1 MDETKLEKIL
11 LPVPAPRIRARE
23 KKVKTH
29 FWSKLRSFAAHVPF
43 AEDLAAAYFC
53 ATDTRTPLKV
63 RGTLL
68 AALAYFI
75 VPTDMVPDFIAAIGF
90 TDELAVLTAALTLVQ
105 GHVTQEHREKAVS
118 ALEAAKNPSSV

>member
-1 MDETKLEKIL
+1 MVRRFFLT
-11 LPVPAPRIRARE
+11 
-23 KKVKTH
+23 T
-29 FWSKLRSFAAHVPF
+29 SFADVPFADVPF

-90 TDELAVLTAALTLVQ
+90 TDDLAVLTAALTLVQ